1 MQHTYSSSGENASDA
16 APEQKFLTWFES
28 FPAWQQRILAH
39 LHTMMTSGNTAYFVL
54 DGEEALRHFYN
65 EVHKPDFPVRR
76 VARLLQIRSVFSFVF
91 YDVEFVRRYMLDNP
105 CLETSVAVLKK
116 HEWDWCAE
124 CWDQLCAN
132 ELSDASLHHWLM
144 QLG

>member
-1 MQHTYSSSGENASDA
+1 MQHTDNASGVNSSDTE
-16 APEQKFLTWFES
+16 PEQKFLTWFES
-28 FPAWQQRILAH
+28 LPSWQQCILAH
-39 LHTMMTSGNTAYFVL
+39 LHTMMTSTNTAYFVL
-54 DGEEALRHFYN
+54 DGEEALRHFHN

-105 CLETSVAVLKK
+105 YLGNSVAVLNK
-116 HEWDWCAE
+116 HEWDWCSE
-124 CWDQLCAN
+124 RWRELCAN

-144 QLG
+144 QLD